1 MQTRTSALL
10 YKAPFI
16 MIREIQREV
25 EPELKTILREQF
37 ALEDYSIPEPIYP
50 EPEMGDFAYTIAFP
64 LAKILRK
71 NPKQIAQQIVD
82 AINAKK
88 IPAILKAEVGGNGY
102 LNFWLN
108 RTPLASRLYREPTQS
123 ESSRTGKAIVEHT
136 NINPN
141 KAAHVGHLRNACLG
155 DTLVRLLK
163 FMGTPVET
171 HNYID
176 DTGVQVAD
184 VVVGFLRQ
192 GKSIRDLDSITGRLD
207 YFFWDLYAE
216 THHWIDTTPE
226 GKAERHRILKAMEQR
241 EEPIFSLSQAIADR
255 IIECHLATMARL
267 KITYDLLPRESDII
281 GLHFWDRTFELLK
294 KANAI
299 VYIEE
304 GKNKGCWVM
313 RLTGSEG
320 FQDMHDADKI
330 IVRSNGTVTYVGK
343 DIAYQL
349 WKFGLLGR
357 DFRYRYFERTPTGMP
372 PLWTTTSTDGDP
384 KASQFGG
391 ADIVYNVIDQRQSYL
406 QKVVA
411 EGLRALG
418 YIDQAER
425 SIHFAYEMVTLSPK
439 TAIELGFDLSAEERQ
454 KSFVEMSGRKGLGVK
469 ADELIDRL
477 QQRALER
484 IEPLYADLNSEQK
497 RQLASLIAIGALR
510 YFMIRFTRN
519 TVITFDMDEA
529 LSFEGETGPYLQ
541 YSMVRAASIFRKL
554 RESGFN
560 MPDENQVQDALN
572 LLDDRESVENQDSW
586 QMILGIV
593 RLKDVATK
601 ALRSL
606 EISYFAKHI
615 FELAQFFNNYYH
627 KYPVLHEK
635 DPRRKLLRIAVVHMF
650 SQGMQTC
657 MEILGIPVP
666 ERM

>member
-1 MQTRTSALL
+1 
-10 YKAPFI
+10 
-16 MIREIQREV
+16 MIRSIQKEV
-25 EPELKTILREQF
+25 ESELKSTLKELF
-37 ALEDYSIPEPIYP
+37 ALEDYAIPEPVYP

-64 LAKILRK
+64 LAKVLRK
-71 NPKQIAQQIVD
+71 NPKMIAQQIVD

-88 IPAILKAEVGGNGY
+88 IPSIERADVGGNGY
-102 LNFWLN
+102 LNFWLK
-108 RTPLASRLYREPTQS
+108 RAPVAAGLYREPTRS
-123 ESSRTGKAIVEHT
+123 ESTREGKAIVEHT

-141 KAAHVGHLRNACLG
+141 KAAHVGHLRNSCLG
-155 DTLVRLLK
+155 DSLVRLLK
-163 FMGTPVET
+163 FMGTPVEV

-192 GKSIRDLDSITGRLD
+192 GKSIADLDSISGRID
-207 YFFWDLYAE
+207 YYFWDLYAE
-216 THHWIDTTPE
+216 THHWIDTTTE

-255 IIECHLATMARL
+255 IISAHLATMARL
-267 KITYDLLPRESDII
+267 KIPYDLLPRESDII
-281 GLHFWDRTFELLK
+281 GLHFWERTFELLK
-294 KANAI
+294 QSKAI

-313 RLTGSEG
+313 RLAGSEG
-320 FQDMHDADKI
+320 FQDMQDADKI

-349 WKFGLLGR
+349 WKFGLLGL
-357 DFRYRYFERTPTGMP
+357 DFHYRHFERTTASI
-372 PLWTTTSTDGDP
+372 WTTTSTDGEP
-384 KASQFGG
+384 NAPHFGG
-391 ADIVYNVIDQRQSYL
+391 GDVVYNVIDQRQSYL

-418 YIDQAER
+418 HIDQAER
-425 SIHFAYEMVTLSPK
+425 SVHFAYEMVTLSPK
-439 TAIELGFDLSAEERQ
+439 TAIELGFELSAEEQQR
-454 KSFVEMSGRKGLGVK
+454 SFVEMSGRRGLGVK
-469 ADELIDRL
+469 ADDLIDRL
-477 QQRALER
+477 QQKALER
-484 IEPLYADLNSEQK
+484 IEPLYQDLDSKQK
-497 RQLASLIAIGALR
+497 QQLASLIAIAALR

-541 YSMVRAASIFRKL
+541 YSVVRAASIFRKL
-554 RESGFN
+554 RDSGFE
-560 MPDENQVQDALN
+560 MPDPSQFEEALRAIE
-572 LLDDRESVENQDSW
+572 DRETLEHQDSW
-586 QMILGIV
+586 QIILGII
-593 RLKDVATK
+593 RLKDVASK

-606 EISYFAKHI
+606 EISYFAKHV
-615 FELAQFFNNYYH
+615 FEIAQLFNNYYH

-635 DPRRKLLRIAVVHMF
+635 DLQRKLLRIAVVDMF
-650 SQGMQTC
+650 AKGMQTC

>member
-1 MQTRTSALL
+1 M
-10 YKAPFI
+10 
-16 MIREIQREV
+16 
-25 EPELKTILREQF
+25 
-37 ALEDYSIPEPIYP
+37 
-50 EPEMGDFAYTIAFP
+50 
-64 LAKILRK
+64 RK

-88 IPAILKAEVGGNGY
+88 ISSILRAEVGGNGY

-108 RTPLASRLYREPTQS
+108 RQPLASRLFRESVES
-123 ESSRTGKAIVEHT
+123 ELSREGKAIVEHT

-155 DTLVRLLK
+155 DSLVRLLK

-192 GKSIRDLDSITGRLD
+192 GKSIADLDSISGRLD
-207 YFFWDLYAE
+207 YYFWDLYAE

-226 GKAERHRILKAMEQR
+226 GKTERHRILKAMEER
-241 EEPIFSLSQAIADR
+241 EEPIFSLSAAIADR
-255 IIECHLATMARL
+255 IISCHLATMGRL
-267 KITYDLLPRESDII
+267 KIAYDLLPRESDII
-281 GLHFWDRTFELLK
+281 GLRFWEKTFELLK
-294 KANAI
+294 QTNAI
-299 VYIEE
+299 VYVEE

-320 FQDMHDADKI
+320 FQDMQDADKI

-343 DIAYQL
+343 DIAYQM

-357 DFRYRYFERTPTGMP
+357 DFRYRLFERTPEGMP
-372 PLWTTTSTDGDP
+372 PLWTTTSVGGNP
-384 KASQFGG
+384 NEHHFGG

-418 YIDQAER
+418 YTEQAER

-439 TAIELGFDLSAEERQ
+439 TAIELGFELSAEERQ

-469 ADELIDRL
+469 ADDLIDRL
-477 QQRALER
+477 QQKALQR
-484 IEPLYADLNSEQK
+484 VEPLYPDLNPKQK
-497 RQLASLIAIGALR
+497 EQLASLIAIGALR

-519 TVITFDMDEA
+519 TVITFDIDDA

-541 YSMVRAASIFRKL
+541 YSMVRAASIFRKV

-560 MPDENQVQDALN
+560 LPEPSQFEDAIS
-572 LLDDRESVENQDSW
+572 LLGDHETAEHQDSW
-586 QMILGIV
+586 QIILGII

-606 EISYFAKHI
+606 EVSYFAKHV
-615 FELAQFFNNYYH
+615 FELAQLFNNYYH

-635 DPRRKLLRIAVVHMF
+635 DIRRKLLRIAIVDMF
-650 SQGMQTC
+650 AKGMQTS
-657 MEILGIPVP
+657 MDLLGIPVP

>member
-1 MQTRTSALL
+1 
-10 YKAPFI
+10 
-16 MIREIQREV
+16 MIREIQKEV
-25 EPELKTILREQF
+25 EPELKSILREQF
-37 ALEDYSIPEPIYP
+37 GLEDYSIPEPIYP

-88 IPAILKAEVGGNGY
+88 NPALSKAEVGGNGY

-108 RTPLASRLYREPTQS
+108 REPIASRLYSDPIQA
-123 ESSRTGKAIVEHT
+123 ESSHAGKAIVEHT

-163 FMGTPVET
+163 FMGTPVEI

-192 GKSIRDLDSITGRLD
+192 GKSIADLNSISGRID
-207 YFFWDLYAE
+207 YYFWDLYAE
-216 THHWIDTTPE
+216 THHWIDTTEE
-226 GKAERHRILKAMEQR
+226 GKGERHRILKAMEKHEQ
-241 EEPIFSLSQAIADR
+241 PIFSLSQAIADR
-255 IIECHLATMARL
+255 IIASHLATMGRL
-267 KITYDLLPRESDII
+267 KISYDLLPRESDII
-281 GLHFWDRTFELLK
+281 GLHFWERTFELLK
-294 KANAI
+294 KTNAI
-299 VYIEE
+299 VYVEE

-313 RLTGSEG
+313 RLAGSEG
-320 FQDMHDADKI
+320 FQDMQDADKI

-343 DIAYQL
+343 DISYQL
-349 WKFGLLGR
+349 WKFGLLGL
-357 DFRYRYFERTPTGMP
+357 DFRYRHFERTPEGIP
-372 PLWTTTSTDGDP
+372 PLWTTTSTDGLTNAP
-384 KASQFGG
+384 HFGG

-418 YIDQAER
+418 YNDQAEH

-439 TAIELGFDLSAEERQ
+439 TAIELGFELSAEERQ

-469 ADELIDRL
+469 ADDLLDRL
-477 QQRALER
+477 QQKALER
-484 IEPLYADLNSEQK
+484 IEPLYTDLNPQQK
-497 RQLASLIAIGALR
+497 KELASLIAIGALR

-519 TVITFDMDEA
+519 TVITFDLDEA

-554 RESGFN
+554 RDSGFS
-560 MPDENQVQDALN
+560 MPDAAQVKDALS
-572 LLDDRESVENQDSW
+572 LLSDRESIEQQDSW
-586 QMILGIV
+586 QMILGII

-606 EISYFAKHI
+606 EISYFAKHV
-615 FELAQFFNNYYH
+615 FELAQLFNNYYH

-635 DPRRKLLRIAVVHMF
+635 DVQRKLLRIAVVQMF
-650 SQGMQTC
+650 AKGVQTC
-657 MEILGIPVP
+657 MDILGIPVP